1 MGARRPRRPTGE
13 RRQRRSASPP
23 RRDGD
28 AGVEAALAEIQR
40 VLDTPLAGL
49 MESDEDRAHAEQL
62 TREAL
67 AVPAMV
73 RLGKLVAFVGDGR
86 PATQA
91 GNLKAPDAVAV
102 ARLLRAGAVVPDVV
116 RSMDDLPDVAHVVR
130 WAIASELLTAR
141 ATKIVAGPRAR
152 DLEHDPLSAWLK
164 AAISLLEH
172 GLLDGFQRGW
182 RKVYVELLD
191 AGAGPILA
199 AILHA
204 GGQAPLTAIEDLAWE
219 NVARHYGYELD
230 DAVERRYV
238 IGLVEAM
245 MTRFV
250 DLGAVTCHDGEVVLT
265 GLGNALASA
274 AAVMSSDDDDLD

>member
-1 MGARRPRRPTGE
+1 
-13 RRQRRSASPP
+13 
-23 RRDGD
+23 
-28 AGVEAALAEIQR
+28 
-40 VLDTPLAGL
+40 VLDTPLAEL
-49 MESDEDRAHAEQL
+49 IESAEDRAHAEQL

-67 AVPAMV
+67 VVPAMV
-73 RLGKLVAFVGDGR
+73 RFEKLVAFVGDGR

-91 GNLKAPDAVAV
+91 GNLKAADAIAL
-102 ARLLRAGAVVPDVV
+102 ARRLRTGADVPDVV

-164 AAISLLEH
+164 AAITLLEH

-199 AILHA
+199 AILEA
-204 GGQAPLTAIEDLAWE
+204 GGQARLNAIEDLAWE
-219 NVARHYGYELD
+219 NVARDYGYELD
-230 DAVERRYV
+230 DAAEHRHV
-238 IGLVEAM
+238 IRLVKAM
-245 MTRFV
+245 MTRLA
-250 DLGAVTCHDGEVVLT
+250 DIGAIRCNDGNVLLT
-265 GLGNALASA
+265 GLGGALASA
-274 AAVMSSDDDDLD
+274 AAVMSGDDEGLD

>member
-1 MGARRPRRPTGE
+1 M
-13 RRQRRSASPP
+13 SPP
-23 RRDGD
+23 RRDAD

-40 VLDTPLAGL
+40 VLDTPLAEL

-73 RLGKLVAFVGDGR
+73 RFETLVAFVGDGR
-86 PATQA
+86 SATQA

-102 ARLLRAGAVVPDVV
+102 ARLLRAGAEVPDVV

-164 AAISLLEH
+164 AATTILEH

-199 AILHA
+199 AILQA

-219 NVARHYGYELD
+219 NVARDYGYELD
-230 DAVERRYV
+230 DAAERRYV
-238 IGLVEAM
+238 IELVKAM
-245 MTRFV
+245 MTQFV
-250 DLGAVTCHDGEVVLT
+250 NLGAVTCHDGDVVLT
-265 GLGNALASA
+265 GLGGALASA
-274 AAVMSSDDDDLD
+274 AAVMSGDDEDLD